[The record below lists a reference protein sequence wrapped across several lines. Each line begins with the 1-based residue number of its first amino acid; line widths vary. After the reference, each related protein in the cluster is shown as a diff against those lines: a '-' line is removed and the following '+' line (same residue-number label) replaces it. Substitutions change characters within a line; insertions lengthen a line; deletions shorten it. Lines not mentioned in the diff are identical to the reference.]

1 MQQKTHFFPLY
12 FFYTYAIIRLKE
24 HKMKQKITT
33 LVRKKTPL
41 KEPKTFLTINKKL
54 YRAIDPRRALAVAKK
69 LTTGQGIYKVHVI
82 YGKEQ
87 ISKRKT
93 VTVENEGKYKSA
105 KEARIAIRAFLD
117 STLWMR
123 QS

>member
-1 MQQKTHFFPLY
+1 
-12 FFYTYAIIRLKE
+12 
-24 HKMKQKITT
+24 MKQKTT
-33 LVRKKTPL
+33 NTVRKKPPL

-54 YRAIDPRRALAVAKK
+54 YRALDPSRAIAIAKK
-69 LTTGQGIYKVHVI
+69 LTTGVGIYKVHVI

-93 VTVENEGKYKSA
+93 ITVENEGKYNKA
-105 KEARIAIRAFLD
+105 KEARIAILAFLD
-117 STLWMR
+117 STLWMK